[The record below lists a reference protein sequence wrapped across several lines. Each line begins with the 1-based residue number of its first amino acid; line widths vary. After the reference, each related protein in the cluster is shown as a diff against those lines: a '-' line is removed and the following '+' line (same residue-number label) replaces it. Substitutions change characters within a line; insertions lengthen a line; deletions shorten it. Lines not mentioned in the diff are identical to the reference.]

1 MDKLI
6 LGRYVPGNSLI
17 HRLDPRS
24 KLLAMIAYVIIV
36 FWANNVV
43 TNAIMIGF
51 TLVII
56 LLSQLKLSFFL
67 KGIQPMIG
75 IILFTT
81 LFQMFFTH
89 GGETYFQLGFLKIT
103 SYGLSQAIFIFIR
116 FVLIICFSTLLT
128 LTTTPLSLADA
139 VESLLKP
146 FARLKVPAHEI
157 GLMLSL
163 SLRFVPTLMDDTT
176 RIMNAQR
183 ARGVDFG
190 EGNLLQKVKSII
202 PILIPLFA
210 SSFKRADALA
220 LAMEAR
226 GYQGGEG
233 RSKYRIL
240 QWQSRDTMALMVL
253 FALGIALF
261 LFSN

>member
-1 MDKLI
+1 MANLI
-6 LGRYVPGNSLI
+6 LGRYIPGDSFV

-24 KLLAMIAYVIIV
+24 KLLSMLIFIIV
-36 FWANNVV
+36 IFWANNVL
-43 TNAIMIGF
+43 TNLLMFVFTMILF
-51 TLVII
+51 F
-56 LLSQLKLSFFL
+56 LSRVKISFFL
-67 KGIQPMIG
+67 KGLRPMIG
-75 IILFTT
+75 LILFTT
-81 LFQMFFTH
+81 LFQVLFTQNGH
-89 GGETYFQLGFLKIT
+89 VLFHLWIIKIT
-103 SYGLSQAIFIFIR
+103 DSGIGQAALIFMR
-116 FVLIICFSTLLT
+116 FVLIIIFSTLLT

-146 FARLKVPAHEI
+146 LEPLKVPVHEI

-190 EGNLLQKVKSII
+190 EGNLIQKIKSII

-220 LAMEAR
+220 TAMEAR
-226 GYQGGEG
+226 GYQGGAG
-233 RSKYRIL
+233 RSKYRLLKWTYKDSLAIVGICL
-240 QWQSRDTMALMVL
+240 
-253 FALGIALF
+253 LGFILF
-261 LFSN
+261 LLKK

>member
-89 GGETYFQLGFLKIT
+89 GISEERRVVIEYLLG
-103 SYGLSQAIFIFIR
+103 
-116 FVLIICFSTLLT
+116 C
-128 LTTTPLSLADA
+128 
-139 VESLLKP
+139 
-146 FARLKVPAHEI
+146 
-157 GLMLSL
+157 
-163 SLRFVPTLMDDTT
+163 
-176 RIMNAQR
+176 
-183 ARGVDFG
+183 
-190 EGNLLQKVKSII
+190 
-202 PILIPLFA
+202 
-210 SSFKRADALA
+210 
-220 LAMEAR
+220 
-226 GYQGGEG
+226 
-233 RSKYRIL
+233 
-240 QWQSRDTMALMVL
+240 
-253 FALGIALF
+253 
-261 LFSN
+261 